1 MKFQALRPATLLK
14 RYSSTGVFCEF
25 CEIFK
30 NVYFVEHLL
39 TAASEL
45 DRYQVY
51 TVMFEVRLEEEE
63 ESKNY
68 LRITSE
74 YLDEL
79 FELLKDDV
87 RKKLQI

>member
-1 MKFQALRPATLLK
+1 
-14 RYSSTGVFCEF
+14 
-25 CEIFK
+25 
-30 NVYFVEHLL
+30 
-39 TAASEL
+39 
-45 DRYQVY
+45 
-51 TVMFEVRLEEEE
+51 MFEVRLEEEE
-63 ESKNY
+63 ECKNY